1 MVVAV
6 NEIVKNPKL
15 ISSSDEII
23 YIEDKR
29 KKELKSIVIPAK
41 YKDELEDFLKKV
53 EYREWLERNKEGL
66 EASHKE
72 LDGLFDEAIGELGD
86 KL

>member
-1 MVVAV
+1 MIVAI

-15 ISSSDEII
+15 LGNSDEII

-41 YKDELEDFLKKV
+41 YKDELADFLKEV

-66 EASHKE
+66 ESSSKE
-72 LDGLFDEAIGELGD
+72 FDGLFDEAIKELGD
-86 KL
+86 RL